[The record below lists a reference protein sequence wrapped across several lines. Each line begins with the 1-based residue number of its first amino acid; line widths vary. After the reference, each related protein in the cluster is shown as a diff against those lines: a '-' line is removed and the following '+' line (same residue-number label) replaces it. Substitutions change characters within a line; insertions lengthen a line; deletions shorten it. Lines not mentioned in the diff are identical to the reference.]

1 MFGFFR
7 GVTRPKVRW
16 FVPVSMP
23 VMGLRGLR
31 GMFRLGG
38 AQHRK
43 RTQPVKVTVTVRFK

>member
-1 MFGFFR
+1 VFGFFR